1 MFLCNSFVN
10 FLSVEVSRIL
20 ETCRKTK
27 RQTDSKILHK
37 MTKEVRL
44 GKETAELGGSKARQ
58 RDCRIRGGEG
68 RLGKE
73 TAELGETMKTYEYIS
88 ETKIETE

>member
-58 RDCRIRGGEG
+58 RDCRIRGGG
-68 RLGKE
+68 GK
-73 TAELGETMKTYEYIS
+73 AWQRDCRIGGNDF
-88 ETKIETE
+88 